1 MLSARSIPN
10 PALYRIHPVSFRDG
24 QGNGVG
30 DYRGLNGVYDSL
42 LPCWI
47 SMLRRCSTCSPI
59 LRPRRRPGQP
69 CHWLGG
75 TARSER
81 VIRAL
86 GVINGSCR
94 GLLPLFFFIQIH
106 MKSCLRKQRSNAW
119 LM

>member
-30 DYRGLNGVYDSL
+30 DYRGLNGVCDSL

-75 TARSER
+75 
-81 VIRAL
+81 
-86 GVINGSCR
+86 NGAQRESHQ
-94 GLLPLFFFIQIH
+94 GTGGNQWVMPGFASTVFLHSDSYEKLFAQA
-106 MKSCLRKQRSNAW
+106 KE
-119 LM
+119 